1 MDGVAGSLK
10 GRTALVTGANTGIG
24 LVTARELARAGAR
37 VWMAARNQAKA
48 EAAMQEI
55 RQAVPGAD
63 LQFLALDLGN
73 LAKVRQAAQTFL
85 DSGEPL
91 HILVNNAGLAGSR
104 GLTDDGFE
112 LTFGTNHVGPFLF
125 TRLLL
130 ERVQASAPARIVFV
144 ASRAHYQCK
153 QLNLDDQRRLT
164 AHVTGL
170 PEYAA
175 SKLANVLTA
184 KALAKRLAGTGVT
197 VYSLHPG
204 VVASDVWRQIPQPFR
219 WIAKQFMISNDE
231 GALTTL
237 HCATAPEADQL
248 SGEYFDKSAVKK
260 PSRLARDEA
269 LAEALWKRSLQWVG
283 LAES

>member
-1 MDGVAGSLK
+1 MAGVAVSLQGK
-10 GRTALVTGANTGIG
+10 TALVTGANTGIG

-37 VWMAARNQAKA
+37 VWLAGRNQAKT
-48 EAAMQEI
+48 EEAMQAI

-73 LAKVRQAAQTFL
+73 LAKVRAAAQTFL

-112 LTFGTNHVGPFLF
+112 LTFGTNHVGPFLL

-130 ERVQASAPARIVFV
+130 PRVQASAPARVVFV
-144 ASRAHYQCK
+144 ASRAHYNCK
-153 QLNLDDQRRLT
+153 RLDLDDQRRLT

-184 KALAKRLAGTGVT
+184 KALAKRLRGTGVG
-197 VYSLHPG
+197 VYALHPG

-219 WIAKQFMISNDE
+219 WIAKQFMLSNDE

-237 HCATAPEADQL
+237 HCATAPEAEGQ
-248 SGEYFDKSAVKK
+248 SGEYFDKCAVKK

-269 LAEALWKRSLQWVG
+269 LAEALWQRTSEWVG
-283 LAES
+283 LPGK